1 MSQEKLRNRLLDI
14 ISNEGVNQKF
24 IAKQTNINEG
34 LLSRFKNRK
43 ATLDLI
49 DVESLNQYLLSKGY

>member
-1 MSQEKLRNRLLDI
+1 MSQEKLRDRLLDI

-34 LLSRFKNRK
+34 LLSRFKNNK

-49 DVESLNQYLLSKGY
+49 DRESLNQYLLSKGY